1 MENTAP
7 PIPKKKP
14 PAIKSNKES
23 AILIQN
29 TGNKSRMKLIINISR
44 APYLFVKY
52 PKGIRRSDPRI
63 TGIAVTNEIS
73 PLLK

>member
-14 PAIKSNKES
+14 PAIKSNRES

-29 TGNKSRMKLIINISR
+29 TGNKSRMKLTINMSR
-44 APYLFVKY
+44 APNLFVKY
-52 PKGIRRSDPRI
+52 PKGMRRSDPRI
-63 TGIAVTNEIS
+63 TGIAVTKEIS